1 MKAQTFKN
9 LMLAPLLTFG
19 FVACNDT
26 TPTDPMPDV
35 ERDIVDI
42 VLESNDFNTLEA
54 ALVQAD
60 LVATLQ
66 GPGPFTVFAPNDA
79 AFSAYLSDNNL
90 EANDLLNSPALGDVL
105 TYHVLSGA
113 VTSGQLSAGAQGTVN
128 GADLYLSEDPEGN
141 WWINGNTRII
151 DADITASNGVI
162 HVLDYVIVPPSQT
175 IAEIAVDATEGDSPE
190 FTQLVGALQRA
201 DLVGAVNDS
210 EANYTVFAPTDAA
223 FQALYDALGVN
234 GYEDIPLETL
244 TAVLTAHVVPSRAF
258 SQDLRQGAELPTLN
272 SDATLTVDLSALT
285 VGGANL
291 NADMLNIL
299 ATNGVIH
306 VINDVIVP

>member
-1 MKAQTFKN
+1 
-9 LMLAPLLTFG
+9 MLAPLLTFG

>member
-1 MKAQTFKN
+1 MKAQTLKN

-19 FVACNDT
+19 LVACNDT

-42 VLESNDFNTLEA
+42 VLENNDFNTLEA
-54 ALVQAD
+54 ALIQAD

-66 GPGPFTVFAPNDA
+66 GPGPFTVFAPTDA
-79 AFSAYLSDNNL
+79 AFTAYLGDNDL

-105 TYHVLSGA
+105 TYHVVSGA

-128 GADLYLSEDPEGN
+128 GADFYLSEDPEGS

-175 IAEIAVDATEGDSPE
+175 IAGIAVDATEGDDPE

-234 GYEDIPLETL
+234 GYEDIDIETL

-258 SQDLRQGAELPTLN
+258 SQDLRQGDELATLN
-272 SDATLTVDLSALT
+272 PDATLTVDLSALT

-299 ATNGVIH
+299 ATNGVVH